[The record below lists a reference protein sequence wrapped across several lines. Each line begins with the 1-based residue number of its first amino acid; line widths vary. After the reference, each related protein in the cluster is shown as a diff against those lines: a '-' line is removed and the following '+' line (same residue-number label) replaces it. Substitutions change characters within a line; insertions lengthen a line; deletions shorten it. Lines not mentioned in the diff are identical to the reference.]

1 MNNFR
6 DYLLERFAPAN
17 WLLFFI
23 MYLAVHHY
31 AAAQYLSA
39 PPALRWLQLVD
50 FLAVLSFFFKLRVMD
65 EHKDY
70 QKDLVNYPDRV
81 LQSGKV
87 TLKQLRSI
95 AYAGTVF
102 EAAWSAYLGSTTLL
116 IYLIT
121 LGYALLMRKEF
132 FVGEWLEKRLVVYA
146 FTHMLIM
153 PLVIFWIASMGTPG
167 NILSPEIAGM
177 AAAAFFYGFAFEVAR
192 KIWSAEEERAEI
204 DSYSR
209 RLGMKGALFTVLFFL
224 ALGCAA
230 TYFPLAGI
238 NRLNYLPGILG
249 LLAVFT
255 GVVIYVAAKPVT
267 RNIRLMQA
275 MSALFMLLTFI
286 LLFIGVR

>member
-1 MNNFR
+1 LKNFWN
-6 DYLLERFAPAN
+6 YLLERFAPAN

-23 MYLAVHHY
+23 MYFAVHHY
-31 AAAQYLSA
+31 AAAHFLNNT
-39 PPALRWLQLVD
+39 PALRWLQLVD

-70 QKDLVNYPDRV
+70 QNDLVNYPDRV

-87 TLKQLRSI
+87 TLKQLRYI
-95 AYAGTVF
+95 AYIGTVF
-102 EAAWSAYLGSTTLL
+102 EAAWSAYLGTTTLL
-116 IYLIT
+116 IYLVT
-121 LGYALLMRKEF
+121 LGYALLMWKEF
-132 FVGEWLEKRLVVYA
+132 FVGEWLKKRLVIYA

-153 PLVIFWIASMGTPG
+153 PLVIFWIASMGTSS
-167 NILSPEIAGM
+167 NILILEISGI
-177 AAAAFFYGFAFEVAR
+177 AAAAFFFGFAFEIAR
-192 KIWSAEEERAEI
+192 KIWSAEEERAEV
-204 DSYSR
+204 DSYSK

-238 NRLNYLPGILG
+238 NHLNYLFGILS

-255 GVVIYVAAKPVT
+255 GVVIYVAGKPVT
-267 RNIRLMQA
+267 RNIKLMQA
-275 MSALFMLLTFI
+275 MSSLFMLLTFV